1 MVLSLIHIYGVDRPN
16 AGNVWAYWAGWQY
29 ADDSQVPGISGR
41 VDLDRFTQAL
51 LRGDSDPL
59 PTVTAPAPVPAG
71 GSYTVRRG
79 DTLWAIARRFGTTV
93 GRLAS
98 LNDISNPNLIYP
110 GQVLRLPGH
119 AGSGTVGASG
129 GPVSYTHLLG
139 SQIDKQKNDKHL
151 KVTDIK
157 PI

>member
-1 MVLSLIHIYGVDRPN
+1 LARDTPAQR
-16 AGNVWAYWAGWQY
+16 
-29 ADDSQVPGISGR
+29 
-41 VDLDRFTQAL
+41 
-51 LRGDSDPL
+51 RGDSDPL

-71 GSYTVRRG
+71 GSDTVRRG

-98 LNDISNPNLIYP
+98 LNGISTPTLISP

-129 GPVSYTHLLG
+129 GPITYTVRRGDTL
-139 SQIDKQKNDKHL
+139 
-151 KVTDIK
+151 
-157 PI
+157 